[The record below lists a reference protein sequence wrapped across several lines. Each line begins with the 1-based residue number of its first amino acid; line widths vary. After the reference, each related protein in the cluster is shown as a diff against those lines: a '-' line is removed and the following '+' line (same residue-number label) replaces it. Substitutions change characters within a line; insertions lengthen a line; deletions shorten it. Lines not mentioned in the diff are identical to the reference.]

1 MPTLCLTRRKTQ
13 LELLAQLCQERR
25 RADIVPPA
33 TAASSDAI
41 PARFLALE
49 SDGVLL
55 EWPPGGVDDALVVD
69 ATITALFEHEQRS
82 YAFRTETY
90 GRVRWTCPRR
100 GPVAAWKL
108 RLPLRIDERSPRRH
122 PRLRLRELGPVAAR
136 FTSVAEP
143 DRRFAVRLQDLS
155 AGGLQALVSGRPG
168 VAVRP
173 GELYWTQFALP
184 GEDDVIEFVVRV
196 AHTRVNP
203 QDGAL
208 VFGCTFCPGD
218 DPTPRRRQ
226 LERIERYVSRR
237 REAGRDRPASLSGRG
252 E

>member
-13 LELLAQLCQERR
+13 LELLAQLCQERHR
-25 RADIVPPA
+25 VDIVPPA
-33 TAASSDAI
+33 TAPTSDAI

-108 RLPLRIDERSPRRH
+108 RLPLRIDERPPRRH
-122 PRLRLRELGPVAAR
+122 TRLRLSELGAIAAR

-155 AGGLQALVSGRPG
+155 AGGLQAVVSGRPG

-184 GEDDVIEFVVRV
+184 GEDDVLEFVVRV
-196 AHTRVNP
+196 AHTRVSP

-237 REAGRDRPASLSGRG
+237 REAGHDRPASLSGRG